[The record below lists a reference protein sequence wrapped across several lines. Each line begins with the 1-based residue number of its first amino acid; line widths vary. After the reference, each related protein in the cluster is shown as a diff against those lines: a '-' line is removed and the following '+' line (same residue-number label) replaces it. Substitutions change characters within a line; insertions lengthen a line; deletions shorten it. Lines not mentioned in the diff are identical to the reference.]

1 MEIAM
6 DRRQR
11 KTREAIFLAFTELL
25 SEKNFNQITVSDII
39 ERADIGRATF
49 YAHFETKDFLLKELC
64 EELFCHIF
72 DSTHD
77 KHNHEHEH
85 HHEHRHIFSCDA
97 QSDVFTHLFEHLEK
111 NDNQILELL
120 SSENNELFLNYFK
133 VNLLQLVEAQLDNFS
148 SKKAGTLPK
157 DFYVNHI
164 ASTFVETVRW
174 WVQNKRQQSP
184 QEITEYFFTA
194 VGD

>member
-1 MEIAM
+1 M

-85 HHEHRHIFSCDA
+85 RHIFSCDA
-97 QSDVFTHLFEHLEK
+97 KSDVFTHLFEHLEK

-133 VNLLQLVEAQLDNFS
+133 VNLLQLVSAQLDSFS
-148 SKKAGTLPK
+148 CKKADSLPK

-174 WVQNKRQQSP
+174 WVQNKRQQTP
-184 QEITEYFFTA
+184 QEITQYFFTA